1 MNVGHATDAS
11 LEAVPDRVALVVDGT
26 PTTYRELESII
37 VRVTA
42 ALAAAGVRP
51 GDRVALVD
59 LGSVLS
65 VATIYGAARLGAASA
80 QMNAYLTAGELAQL
94 TETVGARVGVAGPS
108 FAAAL
113 RSAVDGPVLSE
124 EDVLRADPEKA
135 PPTAGDGPDTA
146 LVLFTS
152 GTTGLPK
159 PVFISHEVVTD
170 RLAFYAKPIESDTAQ
185 PVDMMSAPI
194 FHIGGTLGLL
204 IALHSGKQLVLLPKF
219 DAGQWLTLVERHR
232 IIQTFVV
239 PAMLR
244 RILDHPR
251 FASTDVSSLKALS
264 YGAAAAPVDLI
275 RRAIVAF
282 PGVDFSNTFGQT
294 ETLGAYAALT
304 PDDHRQGDHLGS
316 VGRPLP
322 GVEVRIVDPSTADVV
337 ASGDVGEFQVRAH
350 QNTTEEWLH
359 TGDTGWQ
366 DAEGYLFPTGR
377 LSDTINRGGEKLGP
391 VEVEDVLRRHPN
403 VIDVG
408 VVGVPDTDLGERVGA
423 VVVSDQ
429 DIAPE
434 VLIEFCASHLAS
446 YKVPEYMVFT
456 DDLPFSPLGK
466 IDRKALRSL
475 LAQAPAVSRGR

>member
-1 MNVGHATDAS
+1 MNVGHGTDVS
-11 LEAVPDRVALVVDGT
+11 LAAVPDRVALAVDGT
-26 PTTYRELESII
+26 GTTYRELETII
-37 VRVTA
+37 VRVTS

-65 VATIYGAARLGAASA
+65 VATIYGAARLGAATA

-94 TETVGARVGVAGPS
+94 AEKIGARVGVAGS
-108 FAAAL
+108 RFAAAL
-113 RSAVDGPVLSE
+113 RPAVDGPVLGE
-124 EDVLRADPEKA
+124 DDVLRADPGQA

-170 RLAFYAKPIESDTAQ
+170 RLSFYAKPIEPDAIQ

-204 IALHSGKQLVLLPKF
+204 IALHSGKQMVLLPKF

-232 IIQTFVV
+232 VTQTFVV

-244 RILDHPR
+244 RILDHPQ
-251 FASTDVSSLKALS
+251 FASTDLSSLKALS

-275 RRAIVAF
+275 RRAIVAL
-282 PGVDFSNTFGQT
+282 PDVDFSNTFGQT
-294 ETLGAYAALT
+294 ETLGAYTALT
-304 PDDHRQGDHLGS
+304 PDDHRQGDHIGS

-322 GVEVRIVDPSTADVV
+322 GVAVRIVDPSTGDLV
-337 ASGDVGEFQVRAH
+337 ASGDVGEFQVQAH
-350 QNTTEEWLH
+350 QNTTAEWLH

-366 DAEGYLFPTGR
+366 DAEGYLYPTGR

-408 VVGVPDTDLGERVGA
+408 VVGVPDSDLGERVGA

-429 DIAPE
+429 EIRPE
-434 VLIEFCASHLAS
+434 VLIQYCSLHLAS
-446 YKVPEYMVFT
+446 YKVPEFVVFT
-456 DDLPFSPLGK
+456 DDLPISALGK
-466 IDRKALRSL
+466 LDRKALRSL
-475 LAQAPAVSRGR
+475 LAQAPVVGRGR